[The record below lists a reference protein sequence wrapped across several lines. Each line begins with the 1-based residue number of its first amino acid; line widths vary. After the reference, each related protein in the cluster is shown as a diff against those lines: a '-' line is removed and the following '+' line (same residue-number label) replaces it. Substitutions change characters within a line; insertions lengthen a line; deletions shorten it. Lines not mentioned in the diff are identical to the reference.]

1 MSIQCQSA
9 VHVSTAI
16 NSQNE
21 SQDAILANNIMITF
35 TIPTTAARPG
45 SFAKQRPP
53 VGCAEKEQ
61 EITIPGKPIMSCQ
74 VIHARR
80 SAPLT
85 VPATSAARTRVGEAW
100 HRISLAW
107 NTASDICGGRRAKP
121 RNIHYFP
128 GLR

>member
-1 MSIQCQSA
+1 MSSQCQFA

-21 SQDAILANNIMITF
+21 SQDAILASNIMITF
-35 TIPTTAARPG
+35 TTPTIAARPR

-74 VIHARR
+74 VIHAHR

-85 VPATSAARTRVGEAW
+85 APATFAAPTRVGVGW

-107 NTASDICGGRRAKP
+107 NTASDICGGWRSEP
-121 RNIHYFP
+121 RNIHIFP